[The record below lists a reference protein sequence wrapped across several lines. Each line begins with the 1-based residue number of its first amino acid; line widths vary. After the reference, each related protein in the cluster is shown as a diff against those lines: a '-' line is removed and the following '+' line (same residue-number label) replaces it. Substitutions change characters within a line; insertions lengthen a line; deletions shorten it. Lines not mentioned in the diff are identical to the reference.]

1 MLQNPP
7 LPAEGPPRSP
17 RSVKGMKLARPE
29 DAVDE
34 VMEDVEVMQDLEG
47 RIAARQLAVEME
59 SFLFLEKR

>member
-1 MLQNPP
+1 MLQNSPP
-7 LPAEGPPRSP
+7 PVGDPPRSP
-17 RSVKGMKLARPE
+17 RSVMATMPARPE

-34 VMEDVEVMQDLEG
+34 VMEDVEVMQDLKG